1 MTPEEIIARKNL
13 VASTNERNDGA
24 LANADWM
31 KFKAGVKDRAFWASR
46 VSSLKFL
53 RTCRDGIADVLA
65 NAKNDDGSFKS
76 RAELVSSIMQAAND
90 AGINTGS
97 RSVVNPGSE
106 ARANVIID
114 TNAGLAAG
122 YADCMRTNTYGAR
135 LAFPAQE
142 LVRVEEREKPR
153 DWHKKWVDKGGTI
166 YPGNRMIALKDD
178 PIWTDISAFGVPY
191 PPFDYNSGMGVD
203 DISYDEAVELGVIKP
218 DYEPPKD
225 SPLKSFNADLRAD
238 MEFKNDKDWRDL
250 SQIFGDQIRENS
262 KEIIWR
268 QEAVKDAFL
277 HKRHFELDL
286 GIATQK
292 LKDML
297 PKDRS
302 GLVDDKSFNLD
313 SKWLFRKRRKGKNHF
328 DHFEPLE
335 KHPNNIPLTADD
347 LELLPI
353 LFREPDMVLE
363 GDTATSFINVLH
375 DGAGGNYCLI
385 LDAADA
391 IRVKTYLKLKPG
403 VDIREAL
410 KSK

>member
-1 MTPEEIIARKNL
+1 M
-13 VASTNERNDGA
+13 
-24 LANADWM
+24 
-31 KFKAGVKDRAFWASR
+31 RA
-46 VSSLKFL
+46 
-53 RTCRDGIADVLA
+53 
-65 NAKNDDGSFKS
+65 
-76 RAELVSSIMQAAND
+76 
-90 AGINTGS
+90 
-97 RSVVNPGSE
+97 
-106 ARANVIID
+106 
-114 TNAGLAAG
+114 
-122 YADCMRTNTYGAR
+122 NTYGAR

-153 DWHKKWVDKGGTI
+153 DWHGKWVDKGGTL

-178 PIWTDISAFGVPY
+178 PIWMKISAFGVPY

-250 SQIFGDQIRENS
+250 SQIFGDQIRENG

-286 GIATQK
+286 GAATPELIKKVPATLQEH
-292 LKDML
+292 
-297 PKDRS
+297 
-302 GLVDDKSFNLD
+302 V
-313 SKWLFRKRRKGKNHF
+313 KGKSLCLKSSWLNRRRENGTTHYAHF
-328 DHFEPLE
+328 FPEPDE
-335 KHPNNIPLTADD
+335 PNNTPLTPDD

-353 LFREPDMVLE
+353 LFREPDEVLP
-363 GDTATSFINVLH
+363 GKGGAIICVLH

-385 LDAADA
+385 LGVKQALR
-391 IRVKTYLKLKPG
+391 IKTYLKLKPG
-403 VDIREAL
+403 VDIQKAL
-410 KSK
+410 NKLP